1 MTLPEISTDAAGLA
15 LWVALGTA
23 VCSVLAE
30 WWHSRR
36 IRRVGRLAFG
46 PLGQARVWTRCAPP
60 ARVLAL
66 TAIAWGLVTL
76 FFIRPRTANYD
87 QIPEGGYRHLV
98 IAWDVSPSMQ
108 LDDGG
113 FDMGK
118 QKKRTRAQRG
128 AKVLLSLFER
138 IALDQVR
145 ISIVAFF
152 TGAKPVVVD
161 THDLNVVKNILDD
174 LPLDRAFD
182 PGKTSVIS
190 GIEESVKLAKGWEP
204 GSTTLLVV
212 SDGDTVPDTG
222 LTDLPP
228 SINKVLVAG
237 VGDPRRGVFID
248 GHMSRQNSR
257 VLRQLAR
264 RLGGEYVD
272 VNDVQIPTSQLAEL
286 AGVRNLVDPGE
297 KGRREIALACV
308 ATGAGLLALLPACL
322 AFFGSPWQSGRSRR
336 SYLDAK

>member
-1 MTLPEISTDAAGLA
+1 MTLPDISTDAAGLA
-15 LWVALGTA
+15 LWVATGTA
-23 VCSVLAE
+23 VCAVLAE

-66 TAIAWGLVTL
+66 TAMAWGLVTL

-87 QIPEGGYRHLV
+87 QIPEGGYRHLI

-118 QKKRTRAQRG
+118 QKKRTRSQRG

-145 ISIVAFF
+145 ISIIAFF

-190 GIEESVKLAKGWEP
+190 GIEESVKLATVWEP

-222 LTDLPP
+222 LPDLPP
-228 SINKVLVAG
+228 AINKVLVAG

-308 ATGAGLLALLPACL
+308 ATGAGLLALLPAGL
-322 AFFGSPWQSGRSRR
+322 AFFGSPWHNFLRRR
-336 SYLDAK
+336 SNLHSK

>member
-1 MTLPEISTDAAGLA
+1 MELPLIESDAATLA
-15 LWVALGTA
+15 LWVTLGTA
-23 VCSVLAE
+23 LCSGLAE

-36 IRRVGRLAFG
+36 VRRVGRLAFG
-46 PLGQARVWTRCAPP
+46 PLGQARLWTRCAPP
-60 ARVLAL
+60 VRVLAL
-66 TAIAWGLVTL
+66 TAMAWGLVTL

-113 FDMGK
+113 FDTSK

-190 GIEESVKLAKGWEP
+190 GIEESAKLAKGWEP
-204 GSTTLLVV
+204 DSTTLLVV

-222 LTDLPP
+222 LPDLPP

-264 RLGGEYVD
+264 RLGGEYAD

-297 KGRREIALACV
+297 KGRRELALACL
-308 ATGAGLLALLPACL
+308 ATGAGLLALLPAGL

-336 SYLDAK
+336 SNLTS

>member
-1 MTLPEISTDAAGLA
+1 MNIPDITTDAATLA
-15 LWVALGTA
+15 LWVALGTGGFA
-23 VCSVLAE
+23 VLAE
-30 WWHSRR
+30 GWHARR
-36 IRRVGRLAFG
+36 TRRGARLAFG
-46 PLGQARVWTRCAPP
+46 PLGQARLWTRLAPTV
-60 ARVLAL
+60 RVLAL
-66 TAIAWGLVTL
+66 TAMAGGLGTL
-76 FFIRPRTANYD
+76 FFIRPRVASYD
-87 QIPEGGYRHLV
+87 KIPDGGYRHLV

-113 FDMGK
+113 FDSGK
-118 QKKRTRAQRG
+118 QNKRTRAQRG

-161 THDLNVVKNILDD
+161 TYDLNVVKNILDD
-174 LPLDRAFD
+174 LPLDMAFD
-182 PGKTSVIS
+182 PGKTSLID
-190 GIEESVKLAKGWEP
+190 GLEESVRLAKGWEP

-222 LTDLPP
+222 LPQLPP

-248 GHMSRQNSR
+248 GHMSRQNAR
-257 VLRQLAR
+257 VLRQLAK

-272 VNDVQIPTSQLAEL
+272 VNDVQIPTAQLAEL

-297 KGRREIALACV
+297 KGRRELALGCV
-308 ATGAGLLALLPACL
+308 ATGAGLLSFLPVGL
-322 AFFGSPWQSGRSRR
+322 AVFGSPWQSGRSRR
-336 SYLDAK
+336 AKVAQ

>member
-128 AKVLLSLFER
+128 AKVLLSIFER

-222 LTDLPP
+222 LPDLPP

-286 AGVRNLVDPGE
+286 AGVRNLVDPGQ

-308 ATGAGLLALLPACL
+308 ATGAGLLALLPAGL
-322 AFFGSPWQSGRSRR
+322 AFFGSPWQSGRSSR

>member
-108 LDDGG
+108 LGDGG

-222 LTDLPP
+222 LPDLPP

-308 ATGAGLLALLPACL
+308 ATGAGLLALLPAGL
-322 AFFGSPWQSGRSRR
+322 AFFGSPWQSARSRR

>member
-1 MTLPEISTDAAGLA
+1 MELPLIESDAATLA
-15 LWVALGTA
+15 LWVTLGTA
-23 VCSVLAE
+23 LCSGLAE

-36 IRRVGRLAFG
+36 VRRVGRLAFG
-46 PLGQARVWTRCAPP
+46 PLGQARLWTRCAPP
-60 ARVLAL
+60 VRVLAL
-66 TAIAWGLVTL
+66 TAMAWGLVTL

-113 FDMGK
+113 FDTSK

-161 THDLNVVKNILDD
+161 THDLNVVKNILND

-190 GIEESVKLAKGWEP
+190 GIEESAKLAKGWEP
-204 GSTTLLVV
+204 DSTTLLVV

-222 LTDLPP
+222 LPDLPP

-264 RLGGEYVD
+264 RLGGEYAD

-297 KGRREIALACV
+297 KGRRELALACL
-308 ATGAGLLALLPACL
+308 ATGAGLLALLPAGL

-336 SYLDAK
+336 SNLTS

>member
-1 MTLPEISTDAAGLA
+1 MNIPDITADAATLA
-15 LWVALGTA
+15 LWVALGA
-23 VCSVLAE
+23 GVLAVLAE
-30 WWHSRR
+30 GWHSRR
-36 IRRVGRLAFG
+36 IRRVAQLAFG
-46 PLGQARVWTRCAPP
+46 PLGQARLWTRLAPTV
-60 ARVLAL
+60 RVLAL
-66 TAIAWGLVTL
+66 TAMAWGLVTL
-76 FFIRPRTANYD
+76 FFIRPRVASYD
-87 QIPEGGYRHLV
+87 KIPDGGYRHLV

-113 FDMGK
+113 FDSGK
-118 QKKRTRAQRG
+118 QNKRTRAQRG

-161 THDLNVVKNILDD
+161 TYDLNVVKNILND
-174 LPLDRAFD
+174 LPLDMAFD
-182 PGKTSVIS
+182 PGKTSLID
-190 GIEESVKLAKGWEP
+190 GLEESVRLAKGWEP

-222 LTDLPP
+222 LPQLPP

-248 GHMSRQNSR
+248 GHMSRQNAR
-257 VLRQLAR
+257 VLRQLAK

-272 VNDVQIPTSQLAEL
+272 VNDVQIPTAQLAEL

-297 KGRREIALACV
+297 KGRRELALGCV
-308 ATGAGLLALLPACL
+308 ATGAGLLSLLPVCL

-336 SYLDAK
+336 AK

>member
-222 LTDLPP
+222 LPDLPP

-308 ATGAGLLALLPACL
+308 ATGAGLLALLPAGL
-322 AFFGSPWQSGRSRR
+322 AFFGSPWHCGRSCR
-336 SYLDAK
+336 SNLHAK

>member
-1 MTLPEISTDAAGLA
+1 MTLPDISTDAAGLA
-15 LWVALGTA
+15 LWVAIGTA
-23 VCSVLAE
+23 VCTVLAE

-66 TAIAWGLVTL
+66 TAMAWGLVTL

-87 QIPEGGYRHLV
+87 QIPEGGYRHLI

-118 QKKRTRAQRG
+118 QNKRTRAQRG

-190 GIEESVKLAKGWEP
+190 GIEESVKLANGWEP

-222 LTDLPP
+222 LPDLPP

-308 ATGAGLLALLPACL
+308 ATGAGLLALLPATL
-322 AFFGSPWQSGRSRR
+322 AFFGSPWHSGRSCR
-336 SYLDAK
+336 SNLHAK

>member
-1 MTLPEISTDAAGLA
+1 MTLPDISTDAAGLA
-15 LWVALGTA
+15 LWVATGTA
-23 VCSVLAE
+23 VYAVLAE

-66 TAIAWGLVTL
+66 TAMAWGLVTL

-87 QIPEGGYRHLV
+87 QIPEGGYRHLI

-118 QKKRTRAQRG
+118 QNKRTRAQRG

-190 GIEESVKLAKGWEP
+190 GIEESVKLANGWEP

-222 LTDLPP
+222 LPDLPP

-308 ATGAGLLALLPACL
+308 ATGAGLLALLPATL
-322 AFFGSPWQSGRSRR
+322 AFFGSPWHSGRSCR
-336 SYLDAK
+336 SNLHAK

>member
-1 MTLPEISTDAAGLA
+1 MNIPDITTDASTLA
-15 LWVALGTA
+15 LWVALGA
-23 VCSVLAE
+23 GVFAGLAE
-30 WWHSRR
+30 GWHSRR
-36 IRRVGRLAFG
+36 TRRVARLAFG
-46 PLGQARVWTRCAPP
+46 PLGQARVWTRIAPP
-60 ARVLAL
+60 IRVLAL
-66 TAIAWGLVTL
+66 TAMAWGLVTL
-76 FFIRPRTANYD
+76 FFIRPRMANYD
-87 QIPEGGYRHLV
+87 KIPEGGYRHLI

-113 FDMGK
+113 FDSGK

-174 LPLDRAFD
+174 LPLDMAFD
-182 PGKTSVIS
+182 PGKTSLID
-190 GIEESVKLAKGWEP
+190 GIEESVRLAKGWEP
-204 GSTTLLVV
+204 SSTTLLII
-212 SDGDTVPDTG
+212 SDGDTVADTG
-222 LTDLPP
+222 LPKLPP
-228 SINKVLVAG
+228 SINKVFVAG

-248 GHMSRQNSR
+248 GHMSRQNAR
-257 VLRQLAR
+257 VLRQLAK

-272 VNDVQIPTSQLAEL
+272 VNDVQISTTQLAEL

-297 KGRREIALACV
+297 KGRRELALVCV
-308 ATGAGLLALLPACL
+308 ATGAGLLALLPVGL

-336 SYLDAK
+336 TKVAQ

>member
-1 MTLPEISTDAAGLA
+1 MKLYSLELEATNIA
-15 LWVALGTA
+15 LWITLATLI
-23 VCSVLAE
+23 CSLVAE

-36 IRRVGRLAFG
+36 IQRAAHMAFG
-46 PLGQARVWTRCAPP
+46 QIGRARSWTKLAPLIRI
-60 ARVLAL
+60 LAL
-66 TAIAWGLVTL
+66 TAMAWGLVTL
-76 FFIRPRTANYD
+76 FFVRPRTANYD
-87 QIPEGGYRHLV
+87 KIPEGGYRHLI

-113 FDMGK
+113 LDLRK
-118 QKKRTRAQRG
+118 QKKRTRSQRG
-128 AKVLLSLFER
+128 ANVLLSLFER

-152 TGAKPVVVD
+152 TSAKPVVID

-190 GIEESVKLAKGWEP
+190 GIEESVKLAKEWEP
-204 GSTTLLVV
+204 NSTTLLVV
-212 SDGDTVPDTG
+212 SDGDTLPDTG
-222 LTDLPP
+222 LPTLPP
-228 SINKVLVAG
+228 SISKVLVAG

-257 VLRQLAR
+257 VLRQLAK

-272 VNDVQIPTSQLAEL
+272 VNNVQIPTSQLAEM
-286 AGVRNLVDPGE
+286 AGVRNLVDSSE
-297 KGRREIALACV
+297 KGRRELALTCV
-308 ATGAGLLALLPACL
+308 TTGSALLALLPAVL
-322 AFFGSPWQSGRSRR
+322 AFFGSPWQVRR
-336 SYLDAK
+336 SCSPVLKDK

>member
-15 LWVALGTA
+15 LWVTLGTA

-222 LTDLPP
+222 LPDLPP

-308 ATGAGLLALLPACL
+308 ATGAGLLALLPAGL
-322 AFFGSPWQSGRSRR
+322 AFFGSPWQSGRTRR

>member
-1 MTLPEISTDAAGLA
+1 MTLLDISTDAAGLA
-15 LWVALGTA
+15 LWVAIGTA
-23 VCSVLAE
+23 VCAVLAE

-66 TAIAWGLVTL
+66 TAMAWGLVTL

-87 QIPEGGYRHLV
+87 QIPEGGYRHLI

-118 QKKRTRAQRG
+118 QNKRTRAQRG

-190 GIEESVKLAKGWEP
+190 GIEESVKLANGWEP
-204 GSTTLLVV
+204 GSSCFSNAAQELCACCATARLNLETI
-212 SDGDTVPDTG
+212 SGCRGTVPMSTDSGTAAVLAWPDPAVRCDT
-222 LTDLPP
+222 
-228 SINKVLVAG
+228 S
-237 VGDPRRGVFID
+237 
-248 GHMSRQNSR
+248 
-257 VLRQLAR
+257 
-264 RLGGEYVD
+264 
-272 VNDVQIPTSQLAEL
+272 
-286 AGVRNLVDPGE
+286 
-297 KGRREIALACV
+297 
-308 ATGAGLLALLPACL
+308 
-322 AFFGSPWQSGRSRR
+322 
-336 SYLDAK
+336 

>member
-1 MTLPEISTDAAGLA
+1 MTLPDISTDAAGLA
-15 LWVALGTA
+15 LWVAIGTA
-23 VCSVLAE
+23 VCAVLAE
-30 WWHSRR
+30 CWHSRR

-66 TAIAWGLVTL
+66 TAMAWGLVTL

-87 QIPEGGYRHLV
+87 QIPEGGYRHLI

-145 ISIVAFF
+145 ISIIAFF

-222 LTDLPP
+222 LPDLPP

-308 ATGAGLLALLPACL
+308 ATGAGLLALLPAGL
-322 AFFGSPWQSGRSRR
+322 AFFGSPWQSGRSSR
-336 SYLDAK
+336 SNLDAK

>member
-1 MTLPEISTDAAGLA
+1 MNIPDITTDAATLA
-15 LWVALGTA
+15 IWAALGTGVFA
-23 VCSVLAE
+23 VLAE
-30 WWHSRR
+30 AWHARR
-36 IRRVGRLAFG
+36 TQRVARLAFG
-46 PLGQARVWTRCAPP
+46 PLGQARVWTRLAPTV
-60 ARVLAL
+60 RVLAL
-66 TAIAWGLVTL
+66 TAMAWGLVTL
-76 FFIRPRTANYD
+76 FFIRPRVASYD
-87 QIPEGGYRHLV
+87 KIPDGGYRHLV

-113 FDMGK
+113 FDSSK
-118 QKKRTRAQRG
+118 QKKRTRSQRG

-145 ISIVAFF
+145 ISVVAFF

-174 LPLDRAFD
+174 LPLDMAFD
-182 PGKTSVIS
+182 PGKTSLLD
-190 GIEESVKLAKGWEP
+190 GIEESVRLAKGWEP

-212 SDGDTVPDTG
+212 SDGDTVPDIG
-222 LTDLPP
+222 LPRLPP
-228 SINKVLVAG
+228 SINRVLVAG

-248 GHMSRQNSR
+248 GHMSRQNAR
-257 VLRQLAR
+257 VLRQLAK

-272 VNDVQIPTSQLAEL
+272 VNDVQISTTQLAEL

-297 KGRREIALACV
+297 KGRRELALGCV
-308 ATGAGLLALLPACL
+308 TTGAGLLALLPVAL

-336 SYLDAK
+336 TKVVQ

>member
-23 VCSVLAE
+23 VCAVLAE

-118 QKKRTRAQRG
+118 QKKRTSAFLLFAHVKAAVVELHAGRDIPCDHEMPVAALGNLVVIRG
-128 AKVLLSLFER
+128 ARSDEKQRHQPPRYRRER
-138 IALDQVR
+138 QHPRRRGA
-145 ISIVAFF
+145 
-152 TGAKPVVVD
+152 TGP
-161 THDLNVVKNILDD
+161 H
-174 LPLDRAFD
+174 PR
-182 PGKTSVIS
+182 
-190 GIEESVKLAKGWEP
+190 LAKRTEGQAP
-204 GSTTLLVV
+204 DPADAS
-212 SDGDTVPDTG
+212 TVP
-222 LTDLPP
+222 P
-228 SINKVLVAG
+228 
-237 VGDPRRGVFID
+237 
-248 GHMSRQNSR
+248 
-257 VLRQLAR
+257 LRQHCADR
-264 RLGGEYVD
+264 RAKRNPKGQTGSVSRDLRKGHGLRW
-272 VNDVQIPTSQLAEL
+272 VNGATKNAPASWSAVPCTAFVSERRIGWCRPFR
-286 AGVRNLVDPGE
+286 VCDPFG
-297 KGRREIALACV
+297 C
-308 ATGAGLLALLPACL
+308 AT
-322 AFFGSPWQSGRSRR
+322 R
-336 SYLDAK
+336 D

>member
-1 MTLPEISTDAAGLA
+1 M
-15 LWVALGTA
+15 
-23 VCSVLAE
+23 
-30 WWHSRR
+30 
-36 IRRVGRLAFG
+36 
-46 PLGQARVWTRCAPP
+46 
-60 ARVLAL
+60 
-66 TAIAWGLVTL
+66 VTL
-76 FFIRPRTANYD
+76 FFIRPRVASYD
-87 QIPEGGYRHLV
+87 KIPDGGYRHLI

-113 FDMGK
+113 FDSGK

-161 THDLNVVKNILDD
+161 TYDLNVVKNILDD
-174 LPLDRAFD
+174 LPLDMAFD
-182 PGKTSVIS
+182 PGKTSLID
-190 GIEESVKLAKGWEP
+190 GIEESVRLAKGWEP
-204 GSTTLLVV
+204 GSTTLLIV

-222 LTDLPP
+222 LPRLPP

-248 GHMSRQNSR
+248 GHMSRQNAR
-257 VLRQLAR
+257 VLRQLAK

-272 VNDVQIPTSQLAEL
+272 VNDVQIPTAQLAEL

-297 KGRREIALACV
+297 KGRRELALGCV
-308 ATGAGLLALLPACL
+308 ATGAGLLALLPVGL

-336 SYLDAK
+336 AKEAQ

>member
-108 LDDGG
+108 LGDGG

-222 LTDLPP
+222 LPDLPP

-308 ATGAGLLALLPACL
+308 ATGAGLLALLPAGL
-322 AFFGSPWQSGRSRR
+322 AFFGSPWQTGRSRR

>member
-1 MTLPEISTDAAGLA
+1 MNIPDITTDAATLA
-15 LWVALGTA
+15 VWVALGTGVLA
-23 VCSVLAE
+23 VLAE
-30 WWHSRR
+30 GWHNRR
-36 IRRVGRLAFG
+36 TRRVARLAFG
-46 PLGQARVWTRCAPP
+46 PLGQARLWTHLAPP
-60 ARVLAL
+60 VRVIAL
-66 TAIAWGLVTL
+66 TALAWGLVTL
-76 FFIRPRTANYD
+76 FLIRPRVASYD
-87 QIPEGGYRHLV
+87 KIPDGGYRHLV

-113 FDMGK
+113 FDSAK

-161 THDLNVVKNILDD
+161 TYDLNVVKNILDD
-174 LPLDRAFD
+174 LPLDMAFD
-182 PGKTSVIS
+182 PGKTSLID
-190 GIEESVKLAKGWEP
+190 GIEESVRLAKGWEP
-204 GSTTLLVV
+204 GSTTLLIV

-222 LTDLPP
+222 LPKLPP

-248 GHMSRQNSR
+248 GHMSRQNAR
-257 VLRQLAR
+257 VLRQLAK

-272 VNDVQIPTSQLAEL
+272 VNDVQIPTTQLAEL
-286 AGVRNLVDPGE
+286 AGIRNLVDPGE
-297 KGRREIALACV
+297 KGRREFALGCV
-308 ATGAGLLALLPACL
+308 VTGAGLLALLPVGL
-322 AFFGSPWQSGRSRR
+322 AFFGSPWQSGRVRR
-336 SYLDAK
+336 SKKA

>member
-108 LDDGG
+108 LGDGG

-222 LTDLPP
+222 LPDLPP

-308 ATGAGLLALLPACL
+308 ATGAGLLALLPAGL
-322 AFFGSPWQSGRSRR
+322 AFFGSPWQSGRTRR

>member
-1 MTLPEISTDAAGLA
+1 MTLTRFCRSIHPSQPMTLPDISLTLRAWPLGCNWHGGMRGAGRVGAQPTHPTGRAAGFRA
-15 LWVALGTA
+15 AWPSAGVD
-23 VCSVLAE
+23 
-30 WWHSRR
+30 
-36 IRRVGRLAFG
+36 
-46 PLGQARVWTRCAPP
+46 PLRTP

-66 TAIAWGLVTL
+66 TAMAWGLVTL

-87 QIPEGGYRHLV
+87 QIPEGGYRHLI

-152 TGAKPVVVD
+152 TGGKPVVVD

-182 PGKTSVIS
+182 PGNECHLGV
-190 GIEESVKLAKGWEP
+190 EVKLAKGWSRAAP
-204 GSTTLLVV
+204 RCWSSVTATR
-212 SDGDTVPDTG
+212 
-222 LTDLPP
+222 
-228 SINKVLVAG
+228 AG
-237 VGDPRRGVFID
+237 HRPARFPRRSTRYSSPAWAIPGA
-248 GHMSRQNSR
+248 GYSSTYMSRQIH

-272 VNDVQIPTSQLAEL
+272 VNDVQIPTSQLAEVAEYASSTPAKRPPRDRPL
-286 AGVRNLVDPGE
+286 RGHRRGAAGITA
-297 KGRREIALACV
+297 RRPCV
-308 ATGAGLLALLPACL
+308 FWEPVAEWTN
-322 AFFGSPWQSGRSRR
+322 
-336 SYLDAK
+336 

>member
-108 LDDGG
+108 LGDGG

-222 LTDLPP
+222 LPDLPP

-308 ATGAGLLALLPACL
+308 ATGAGLLALLPAGL

>member
-1 MTLPEISTDAAGLA
+1 
-15 LWVALGTA
+15 
-23 VCSVLAE
+23 
-30 WWHSRR
+30 
-36 IRRVGRLAFG
+36 
-46 PLGQARVWTRCAPP
+46 
-60 ARVLAL
+60 
-66 TAIAWGLVTL
+66 LVTL
-76 FFIRPRTANYD
+76 FFIRPRVASYD
-87 QIPEGGYRHLV
+87 KIPDGGYRHLV

-113 FDMGK
+113 FDSGK

-161 THDLNVVKNILDD
+161 TYDLNVVKNILDD
-174 LPLDRAFD
+174 LPLDMAFD
-182 PGKTSVIS
+182 PGKTSLID
-190 GIEESVKLAKGWEP
+190 GIEESVRLAKGWEP
-204 GSTTLLVV
+204 GSTTLLIV

-222 LTDLPP
+222 LPQLPP

-237 VGDPRRGVFID
+237 VGDLRRGVFID
-248 GHMSRQNSR
+248 GHMSRQNAR
-257 VLRQLAR
+257 VLRQLAK

-272 VNDVQIPTSQLAEL
+272 VNDVQIPTAQLAEL

-297 KGRREIALACV
+297 KGRRELALGCV
-308 ATGAGLLALLPACL
+308 ATGAGLLSLLPVGL

-336 SYLDAK
+336 AKEA

>member
-1 MTLPEISTDAAGLA
+1 
-15 LWVALGTA
+15 
-23 VCSVLAE
+23 
-30 WWHSRR
+30 
-36 IRRVGRLAFG
+36 
-46 PLGQARVWTRCAPP
+46 
-60 ARVLAL
+60 
-66 TAIAWGLVTL
+66 
-76 FFIRPRTANYD
+76 
-87 QIPEGGYRHLV
+87 
-98 IAWDVSPSMQ
+98 MQ

-113 FDMGK
+113 FDSGK
-118 QKKRTRAQRG
+118 QNKRTRAQRG

-161 THDLNVVKNILDD
+161 TYDLNVVKNILND
-174 LPLDRAFD
+174 LPLDMAFD
-182 PGKTSVIS
+182 PGKTSLID
-190 GIEESVKLAKGWEP
+190 GLEESVRLAKGWEP

-222 LTDLPP
+222 LPQLPP

-248 GHMSRQNSR
+248 GHMSRQNAR
-257 VLRQLAR
+257 VLRQLAK

-272 VNDVQIPTSQLAEL
+272 VNDVQIPTAQLAEL

-297 KGRREIALACV
+297 KGRRELALGCV
-308 ATGAGLLALLPACL
+308 ATGAGLLSLLPVCL

-336 SYLDAK
+336 AK

>member
-1 MTLPEISTDAAGLA
+1 MNIPDITADAATLA
-15 LWVALGTA
+15 LWVALGA
-23 VCSVLAE
+23 GVLAVLAE
-30 WWHSRR
+30 GWHCRR
-36 IRRVGRLAFG
+36 TGRVARLAFG
-46 PLGQARVWTRCAPP
+46 PLGQARLWTRLAPTV
-60 ARVLAL
+60 RVLAL
-66 TAIAWGLVTL
+66 TAMAWGLVTL
-76 FFIRPRTANYD
+76 FFIRPRVASYD
-87 QIPEGGYRHLV
+87 KIPDGGYRHLV

-113 FDMGK
+113 FDSGK
-118 QKKRTRAQRG
+118 QNKRTRAQRG

-161 THDLNVVKNILDD
+161 TYDLNVVKNILND
-174 LPLDRAFD
+174 LPLDMAFD
-182 PGKTSVIS
+182 PGKTSLID
-190 GIEESVKLAKGWEP
+190 GLEESVRLAKGWEP

-222 LTDLPP
+222 LPQLPP

-248 GHMSRQNSR
+248 GHMSRQNAR
-257 VLRQLAR
+257 VLRQLAK

-272 VNDVQIPTSQLAEL
+272 VNDVQIPTAQLAEL

-297 KGRREIALACV
+297 KGRRELALGCV
-308 ATGAGLLALLPACL
+308 ATGAGLLSLLPVGL

-336 SYLDAK
+336 AKEA